1 MCGRFVIA
9 KTTDLITEYFEID
22 EAPDQDFRSF
32 NIAPTTQVPIIVERE
47 VESTPSREI
56 HSARWGLIPSWSKTP
71 STTPLINARIE
82 SILEK
87 PSFKEAVATK
97 RCAIPADGYYEW
109 QSTIADSK
117 IPYYIYPDHGM
128 LAFAGIYWWWRDPA
142 KSQTDPSRW
151 VLTCSLI
158 TKDSAPELA
167 GIHDRNP
174 VLLSE
179 ENLGSWLAPDYV
191 TTKEVLQAL
200 SEESNEVAAQL
211 KFHAVS
217 SAVGSI
223 RNNSADLIARV

>member
-9 KTTDLITEYFEID
+9 KTTDLITEFFEVD
-22 EAPDQDFRSF
+22 EAPEQDFRSY
-32 NIAPTTQVPIIVERE
+32 NVAPTTQIPIIVERE
-47 VESTPSREI
+47 IDGTPSREI
-56 HSARWGLIPSWSKTP
+56 HAARWGLIPSWAKEVS
-71 STTPLINARIE
+71 STPLINARIE

-87 PSFKEAVATK
+87 PSFKEAALIK

-109 QSTIADSK
+109 QSTIPDSK
-117 IPYYIYPDHGM
+117 IPYYIHPADGM
-128 LAFAGIYWWWRDPA
+128 LAFAGIYWWWRDPSKA
-142 KSQTDPSRW
+142 QNDPSRW
-151 VLTCSLI
+151 LLTTSLI

-179 ENLGSWLAPDYV
+179 ENLAAWLAPDYQ
-191 TTKEVLQAL
+191 TTQDVLDAL

-211 KFHAVS
+211 QFHPVS

-223 RNNSADLIARV
+223 RNNSADLIAAI